1 MQLIGA
7 SLLTDYGE
15 RHPEAMAA
23 LRSLYALIREAHWAD
38 PADVEKKFHAVVSVS
53 DAGTVVLTIAG
64 LRLRVVL
71 DVNYA
76 LGFVRVVSVSEMD
89 DSGR

>member
-1 MQLIGA
+1 MRLIGA

-23 LRSLYALIREAHWAD
+23 LRSLHALVREARWTE
-38 PADVEKKFHAVVSVS
+38 PTDVENEFRAATCVSRP
-53 DAGTVVLTIAG
+53 GTVVLTVAETQ
-64 LRLRVVL
+64 LRVVL

-76 LGFVRVVSVSEMD
+76 LGFVRVVSVSELD